1 MVDQLLGGSL
11 ASVAYHNRS
20 STAGSIVCRYKS
32 RLYSEL
38 GPNLWIIKMRAPLS
52 SIEGEAA
59 SYATGTLPFSCLPL
73 NHNTALWAA
82 SFCIICQRWQ
92 AVR

>member
-1 MVDQLLGGSL
+1 M
-11 ASVAYHNRS
+11 NCC
-20 STAGSIVCRYKS
+20 VCRYDS

-59 SYATGTLPFSCLPL
+59 SYATGTLAFHLSAPQTKTQP
-73 NHNTALWAA
+73 LWAA
-82 SFCIICQRWQ
+82 SACIVCERWHAAQ
-92 AVR
+92 